1 MKIKMWGGQSQV
13 EIMRNNLIKELS
25 LLDKAIEIL
34 SNNDELRF
42 DYVKIISGIESVQYT
57 GDFVILDKNNKK
69 VCQIPKKYES
79 LLKLYGVPK
88 I

>member
-34 SNNDELRF
+34 SQNDDLRF
-42 DYVKIISGIESVQYT
+42 DYVKIISGIESIQYT
-57 GDFVILDKNNKK
+57 GDFVIRDKNNKK